1 MRFQGRLHN
10 WQPQRGYGFI
20 TPNGGGE
27 PAYVQ
32 QHSFL
37 RLQHPPI
44 NGDLLSYHVSR
55 DAKGRLIAHA
65 VRQITLRQRLS
76 QQPSLPH
83 RRQEPNTAMP
93 LLLFALFLAGV
104 ILLGHLPIAV
114 AALYLLLSLFTYLL
128 YAHDKRAAR
137 HRRWRTRESTLH
149 LLALLGG
156 WPGAMLAQQRLRH
169 KSSKASFRFWYR
181 GTVAANLGLLIGLHY
196 AIGV

>member
-10 WQPQRGYGFI
+10 WQQQRGYGFI

-32 QHSFL
+32 QQSFQ
-37 RLQHPPI
+37 RLQHPPA

-55 DAKGRLIAHA
+55 DAKGRLVAHA
-65 VRQITLRQRLS
+65 VRQIVLRQRLS
-76 QQPSLPH
+76 RQPSLP
-83 RRQEPNTAMP
+83 RQREPHIALP
-93 LLLFALFLAGV
+93 LLLFAMLLAGS
-104 ILLGHLPIAV
+104 ILLGRLPAGI

-137 HRRWRTRESTLH
+137 RQRWRTRESTLH

-156 WPGAMLAQQRLRH
+156 WPGALLAQRRLRH
-169 KSSKASFRFWYR
+169 KSSKASFQFWYR
-181 GTVAANLGLLIGLHY
+181 GTVAANLGLLAWL
-196 AIGV
+196 AI